1 MGVKMTLNFEMQWLP
16 TLPREGDTMLM
27 DLPALNLNLAH
38 VVLRELNQCRF
49 YLQVLSLLDIVSAD
63 GLMLLLEAIQ
73 GNPIPYRMSSLEWL
87 FQQRPSA
94 CSLPSIF

>member
-1 MGVKMTLNFEMQWLP
+1 
-16 TLPREGDTMLM
+16 
-27 DLPALNLNLAH
+27 
-38 VVLRELNQCRF
+38 
-49 YLQVLSLLDIVSAD
+49 LDIVSAD

-94 CSLPSIF
+94 CSLPFNILAEAILCKQG